1 MYTGLIGL
9 SDYVPLVNLF
19 SVFFQIR
26 DDYMNLQSTEYA
38 DNKGFAED
46 LTEGKFSFPVVHGV
60 RADMS
65 NRQILSESTRPP
77 VLNPVME
84 LRSTTLDVL
93 QKKTQSMSLKSHT
106 VEYLRNHTK
115 SFVYTRSVLLN
126 LHSQVEAEI
135 SRLGGNKGLSKI
147 LEVLNVPEEEA
158 AQK

>member
-1 MYTGLIGL
+1 
-9 SDYVPLVNLF
+9 
-19 SVFFQIR
+19 
-26 DDYMNLQSTEYA
+26 
-38 DNKGFAED
+38 
-46 LTEGKFSFPVVHGV
+46 
-60 RADMS
+60 
-65 NRQILSESTRPP
+65 
-77 VLNPVME
+77 
-84 LRSTTLDVL
+84 VL

-158 AQK
+158 SQK